1 MKIELDIPIDEL
13 WADSPGEEIN
23 PAMILADMILQN
35 AAEKIVFDYY
45 GGSAEDVQVALNAKV
60 ALLKNDVI
68 NRIEKEF
75 SDKAY
80 DDIKS
85 RITEKVISDVS
96 EKYERSKNF
105 KEIKEALS
113 LQSDTE
119 ISHQIKQ
126 LISDI
131 VKSEVRKM
139 IKV

>member
-13 WADSPGEEIN
+13 WTDSPGDEIN
-23 PAMILADMILQN
+23 PAMILTDMLLQS

-45 GGSAEDVQVALNAKV
+45 GGSAEDVQAALNAKV
-60 ALLKNDVI
+60 ASLKRDI
-68 NRIEKEF
+68 ISRIEKEF

-80 DDIKS
+80 DDIKAQ
-85 RITEKVISDVS
+85 ITEKVINDVG

-105 KEIKEALS
+105 KDVKEALS
-113 LQSDTE
+113 LESDTE
-119 ISHQIKQ
+119 ISRQIKQ